1 MNFEELEDLFWD
13 MIAAIMGTE
22 FNTDNI
28 RFSYQQDGQ
37 PGFLIDQDVIFIR
50 LFESDDDYAKQLN
63 NIYEGNTTVIKKSAR
78 TRVWETQIIAY
89 GPNANQNINK
99 IRDAV
104 FRQDIKR
111 ILSVK
116 SVFLV
121 PDMPIAK
128 RIPEYFAGQWWNRW
142 DQYLK
147 WNELYELENEDLGRI
162 DSVSIQ
168 STINRR

>member
-1 MNFEELEDLFWD
+1 MDFEALENLFRD
-13 MIAAIMGTE
+13 MIVAIMGKN
-22 FNTDNI
+22 FNADNI

-37 PGFLIDQDVIFIR
+37 PGFKIDQDVIFIR

-89 GPNANQNINK
+89 GPHASQNINK

-111 ILSVK
+111 ILSVN
-116 SVFLV
+116 SVFLI

-147 WNELYELENEDLGRI
+147 WNELYELQDEDLGRI
-162 DSVSIQ
+162 DSVSIKSQ
-168 STINRR
+168 YN